1 MKQPILSTILLAILS
16 ATASTSAAQN
26 KQPDDVRAMAKKV
39 MMPLVLKV
47 PGMDKVKVIQNLKY
61 TKSDDPNVLMD
72 IYISPDLAEN
82 AKRPAVIFLHGGAK
96 TDYTPKDWGIY
107 TTWGRL
113 IAASGFVGVTFTHRL
128 EYPNPSLEK
137 AAADVRDAIS
147 YVRSNADKYHVDK
160 DRICLSAYSAGGPL
174 LTLALHGDMPFVR
187 CLVGF
192 YSFMDIQQSD
202 YRKTEKPETVKSFSP
217 ITYLETDASKIP
229 PMFLARAGHDE
240 VPTMLDSI
248 DRFVVKALS
257 ANVALT
263 LMNHP
268 HGVHGFDNQN
278 DDDRSGE
285 LIQAAIEFTRSQLGS
300 ERLKYKSLIRSP

>member
-1 MKQPILSTILLAILS
+1 MKRLSLLQIALAVFT
-16 ATASTSAAQN
+16 ATGGTAAAQN
-26 KQPDDVRAMAKKV
+26 NLPPDVQAMAKKV

-72 IYISPDLAEN
+72 IYIPPDLI
-82 AKRPAVIFLHGGAK
+82 AKRPVVIFLHGGAK

-128 EYPNPSLEK
+128 EYPNSSLEK

-202 YRKTEKPETVKSFSP
+202 YVKTEKAETVKSFSLV
-217 ITYLETDASKIP
+217 TYLETAKIP

-240 VPTMLDSI
+240 VPGMLDSI
-248 DRFVVKALS
+248 DRFVPQALS
-257 ANVALT
+257 ANLALT

-268 HGVHGFDNQN
+268 QGVHSFDNQN
-278 DDDRSGE
+278 DDERSRE
-285 LIQAAIEFTRSQLGS
+285 IIRAAIEFMKTHLG
-300 ERLKYKSLIRSP
+300 ENR

>member
-1 MKQPILSTILLAILS
+1 MKHWLLAPILVVVPGVFIG
-16 ATASTSAAQN
+16 TSIAQN
-26 KQPDDVRAMAKKV
+26 NLPPDVQAMAKKV

-72 IYISPDLAEN
+72 IYIPPDLPEGAR
-82 AKRPAVIFLHGGAK
+82 RPAVIFLHGGAK
-96 TDYTPKDWGIY
+96 TDYTPKDWRVY
-107 TTWGRL
+107 TDWGRL

-137 AAADVRDAIS
+137 AAADVHDAIE
-147 YVRSNADKYHVDK
+147 YVRSNADKYQIDK
-160 DRICLSAYSAGGPL
+160 ERICLNAYSAGGPL
-174 LTLALHGDMPFVR
+174 LTLAMHGDMPFVR

-202 YRKTEKPETVKSFSP
+202 YAKTEKPETVKAFSA
-217 ITYLETDASKIP
+217 ITYLEKGPSKIP
-229 PMFLARAGHDE
+229 AMFLARAGHDE

-248 DRFVVKALS
+248 DRFAAKALS
-257 ANVALT
+257 ANIPIT

-268 HGVHGFDNQN
+268 QGVHGFDNQT
-278 DDDRSGE
+278 DDDRSRE
-285 LIQAAIEFTRSQLGS
+285 IIRAAVEFIKTHLGH
-300 ERLKYKSLIRSP
+300 YG

>member
-1 MKQPILSTILLAILS
+1 MMRQIALMKRIRLLRIIFAFFA
-16 ATASTSAAQN
+16 ATSGTAPAQN
-26 KQPDDVRAMAKKV
+26 NLPPDVQAMAKKV

-47 PGMDKVKVIQNLKY
+47 PGMDKVKVIRNLKY
-61 TKSDDPNVLMD
+61 AKSDDANVLMD
-72 IYISPDLAEN
+72 VYIPPDLAEGV
-82 AKRPAVIFLHGGAK
+82 KPPAVIFLHGGAK
-96 TDYTPKDWGIY
+96 TDYTPKDWAIY
-107 TTWGRL
+107 TNWGRL

-128 EYPNPSLEK
+128 EYPNSSLEK
-137 AAADVRDAIS
+137 AAADVRDAIN
-147 YVRSNADKYHVDK
+147 YVRANAHKYHIDK

-174 LTLALHGDMPFVR
+174 LTLAMHGDTPFVC

-202 YRKTEKPETVKSFSP
+202 YAKTEKPETVKAFSP
-217 ITYLETDASKIP
+217 IRYLDTAKIP

-248 DRFVVKALS
+248 DRFVARALP

-268 HGVHGFDNQN
+268 QGVHGFDNQN
-278 DDDRSGE
+278 DDDRSRE
-285 LIQAAIEFTRSQLGS
+285 IIRASIEFMKAHLGQN
-300 ERLKYKSLIRSP
+300 R